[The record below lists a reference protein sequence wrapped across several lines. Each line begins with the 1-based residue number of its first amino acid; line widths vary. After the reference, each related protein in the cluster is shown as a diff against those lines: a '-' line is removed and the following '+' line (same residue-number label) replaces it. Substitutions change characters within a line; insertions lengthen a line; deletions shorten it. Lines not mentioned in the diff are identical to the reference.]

1 MDKCVKRLGMGITSG
16 KAAKAVENQRAR
28 KLYEEIFDEDSPAF
42 VDYYFRVKAAE
53 NEIFVVENEKQ
64 EILATLHLN
73 PYEMMFCSE
82 KVKTNYIVAVATR
95 ADCRHQGMMCLLL
108 QASLQE
114 MYRRE
119 ETFTWLMP
127 AAEAIYRPFGFRFI
141 YEKNKMTVTADVL
154 QRAETDENWQIHSD
168 QEVSGDIFCEE
179 AKKEDLAELA
189 CFAEK
194 QLSKLAE
201 VYTVHDIAYFEQRMQ
216 EVGCEGGSLILIR
229 KEKEICGYFLALKKD
244 REAWEIVVED
254 AVQKKAFPAV
264 LHWFGTSEEKCT
276 FTAFPQIWEQ
286 YAQSE
291 NVPAIMGRIVHLER
305 FVCCLKI
312 KKEQEWKIRLTDS
325 LIPENNGYFIIKT
338 GIEGGSLIRVENLSE
353 KDKAAYERLVEIS
366 RETGNGGIYAEELFR
381 LPVFLNEVV

>member
-73 PYEMMFCSE
+73 PYEMMFCGE

-95 ADCRHQGMMCLLL
+95 ADCRHQGMMRSLL

-114 MYRRE
+114 MYRKE

-168 QEVSGDIFCEE
+168 QEVSRDIFCEE

-264 LHWFGTSEEKCT
+264 FHWFGASEEKCT

-305 FVCCLKI
+305 FVCYLKI

-353 KDKAAYERLVEIS
+353 KEKKMFCSMDIGQL
-366 RETGNGGIYAEELFR
+366 TEELFR

>member
-16 KAAKAVENQRAR
+16 KATKAVENQRAR

-73 PYEMMFCSE
+73 PYEMMFCGE

-95 ADCRHQGMMCLLL
+95 ADCRHQGMMRSLL

-114 MYRRE
+114 MYRRK

-154 QRAETDENWQIHSD
+154 RRAETDEKWQIHSD

-179 AKKEDLAELA
+179 TKKEDLAELA

-264 LHWFGTSEEKCT
+264 LHWFGASEEKCT

-325 LIPENNGYFIIKT
+325 LVPENNGYFIIKT

-353 KDKAAYERLVEIS
+353 KEKKMFCSMDIGQL
-366 RETGNGGIYAEELFR
+366 TEELFR

>member
-73 PYEMMFCSE
+73 PYEMMFCGE
-82 KVKTNYIVAVATR
+82 KAKTNYIVAVATR
-95 ADCRHQGMMCLLL
+95 ADCRHQGMMRSLL

-127 AAEAIYRPFGFRFI
+127 AVEAIYRPFGFRFI

-216 EVGCEGGSLILIR
+216 EVECEGGSLILIR

-264 LHWFGTSEEKCT
+264 LHWFGASEEKCT

-353 KDKAAYERLVEIS
+353 KEKKMFCSMDIGQL
-366 RETGNGGIYAEELFR
+366 TEELFR

>member
-28 KLYEEIFDEDSPAF
+28 KLYEEIFDEDSSAF

-73 PYEMMFCSE
+73 PYKMMFCGE

-95 ADCRHQGMMCLLL
+95 ADCRHQGMMRSLL

-141 YEKNKMTVTADVL
+141 YEKNQMTVTADVL

-264 LHWFGTSEEKCT
+264 LHWFGASEEKCT

-353 KDKAAYERLVEIS
+353 KEKKMFCSMDIGQL
-366 RETGNGGIYAEELFR
+366 TEELFR

>member
-73 PYEMMFCSE
+73 PYEMMFCGE

-95 ADCRHQGMMCLLL
+95 ADCRHQGMMRSLL

-114 MYRRE
+114 MYRRK

-154 QRAETDENWQIHSD
+154 RRAETDENWQIHSD

-201 VYTVHDIAYFEQRMQ
+201 VHTVHDIAYFEQRMQ
-216 EVGCEGGSLILIR
+216 EVECEGGSLILIR

-264 LHWFGTSEEKCT
+264 LHWFGASEEKCT

-353 KDKAAYERLVEIS
+353 KEKKMFCSMDIGQL
-366 RETGNGGIYAEELFR
+366 TEELFR

>member
-73 PYEMMFCSE
+73 PYEMMFCGE

-95 ADCRHQGMMCLLL
+95 ADCRHQGMMRSLL

-141 YEKNKMTVTADVL
+141 YEKNKMTMTADVL

-216 EVGCEGGSLILIR
+216 EVECEGGSLILIR

-264 LHWFGTSEEKCT
+264 LHWFGASEEKCT

-353 KDKAAYERLVEIS
+353 KEKKMFCSMDIGQL
-366 RETGNGGIYAEELFR
+366 TEELFR
-381 LPVFLNEVV
+381 LPVFLNEVVRK

>member
-73 PYEMMFCSE
+73 LYEMMFCGE

-95 ADCRHQGMMCLLL
+95 ADCRHQGMMRSLL

-114 MYRRE
+114 MYRRK

-154 QRAETDENWQIHSD
+154 RRAETDENWQIHSD

-216 EVGCEGGSLILIR
+216 EVECEGGSLILIR

-264 LHWFGTSEEKCT
+264 LHWFGASEEKCT

-353 KDKAAYERLVEIS
+353 KEKKMFCSMDIGQL
-366 RETGNGGIYAEELFR
+366 TEELFR

>member
-73 PYEMMFCSE
+73 PYKMMFCDE
-82 KVKTNYIVAVATR
+82 RVKTNYIVAVATR
-95 ADCRHQGMMCLLL
+95 ADCRHQGMMRSLL

-216 EVGCEGGSLILIR
+216 EAECEGGRLVLIR
-229 KEKEICGYFLALKKD
+229 NENRICGYFLALREQ
-244 REAWEIVVED
+244 REAWEIVVEN
-254 AVQKKAFPAV
+254 AVQKQAFPAV
-264 LHWFGTSEEKCT
+264 LRWLEAGREKCML
-276 FTAFPQIWEQ
+276 TAFPKIWEQ
-286 YAQSE
+286 YAKSE

-305 FVCCLKI
+305 FVRCLKT
-312 KKEQEWKIRLTDS
+312 KKEQEFKIRLTDS
-325 LIPENNGYFIIKT
+325 LIPENNGYFLIKT
-338 GIEGGSLIRVENLSE
+338 GAGGGTVTKAGNLSE
-353 KDKAAYERLVEIS
+353 KKEKMFRSLDIGQL
-366 RETGNGGIYAEELFR
+366 TEELFR
-381 LPVFLNEVV
+381 LSVFLNEVV

>member
-1 MDKCVKRLGMGITSG
+1 MDDAVDKCVKRLGMGITSG

-73 PYEMMFCSE
+73 PYKMMFCGE
-82 KVKTNYIVAVATR
+82 KAKTNYIVAVATR
-95 ADCRHQGMMCLLL
+95 ADCRHQGMMRSLL

-264 LHWFGTSEEKCT
+264 LHWFGASEEKCT

-325 LIPENNGYFIIKT
+325 LVPENNGYFIIKT
-338 GIEGGSLIRVENLSE
+338 GIEGGNLIRVENLSE
-353 KDKAAYERLVEIS
+353 KEKKMFCSMDIGQL
-366 RETGNGGIYAEELFR
+366 TEELFR

>member
-16 KAAKAVENQRAR
+16 KATKAVENQRAR

-73 PYEMMFCSE
+73 PYEMMFCGE

-95 ADCRHQGMMCLLL
+95 ADCRHQGMMRSLL

-154 QRAETDENWQIHSD
+154 RRAETDENWQIHSD

-216 EVGCEGGSLILIR
+216 EAECEGGRLVLIR
-229 KEKEICGYFLALKKD
+229 NENRICGYFLALREQ
-244 REAWEIVVED
+244 REAWEIVVEN
-254 AVQKKAFPAV
+254 AVQKQAFPAV
-264 LHWFGTSEEKCT
+264 LRWLEAGREKCT
-276 FTAFPQIWEQ
+276 LTAFPKIWEQ
-286 YAQSE
+286 YAKSE

-305 FVCCLKI
+305 FVRCLKT
-312 KKEQEWKIRLTDS
+312 KKEQEFKIRLTDS
-325 LIPENNGYFIIKT
+325 LIPENNGYFLIKT
-338 GIEGGSLIRVENLSE
+338 GAGGGTVTKAGNLSE
-353 KDKAAYERLVEIS
+353 KKEKMFRSLDIGQL
-366 RETGNGGIYAEELFR
+366 TEELFR
-381 LPVFLNEVV
+381 LSVFLNEVV

>member
-73 PYEMMFCSE
+73 PYKMMFCGE
-82 KVKTNYIVAVATR
+82 KAKTNYIVAVATR
-95 ADCRHQGMMCLLL
+95 ADCRHQGMMRSLL

-141 YEKNKMTVTADVL
+141 YEKNKITVTADVL

-264 LHWFGTSEEKCT
+264 LHWFGASEEKCT

-325 LIPENNGYFIIKT
+325 LVPENNGYFIIKT
-338 GIEGGSLIRVENLSE
+338 GIEGGNLIRVENLSE
-353 KDKAAYERLVEIS
+353 KEKKMFCSMDIGQL
-366 RETGNGGIYAEELFR
+366 TEELFR

>member
-73 PYEMMFCSE
+73 PYKMMFCGE
-82 KVKTNYIVAVATR
+82 KAKTNYIVAVATR
-95 ADCRHQGMMCLLL
+95 ADCRHQGMMRSLL

-114 MYRRE
+114 MYRRK

-154 QRAETDENWQIHSD
+154 RRAETDEKWQIHSD

-264 LHWFGTSEEKCT
+264 LHWFGASEEKCT

-325 LIPENNGYFIIKT
+325 LVPENNGYFIIKT

-353 KDKAAYERLVEIS
+353 KEKKMFCSMDIGQL
-366 RETGNGGIYAEELFR
+366 TEELFR

>member
-73 PYEMMFCSE
+73 PYEMMFCGE

-95 ADCRHQGMMCLLL
+95 ADCRHQGMMRSLL

-114 MYRRE
+114 MYRRK

-154 QRAETDENWQIHSD
+154 RRAETDEKWQIHSD

-216 EVGCEGGSLILIR
+216 EVECEGGSLILIR

-264 LHWFGTSEEKCT
+264 LHWFGASEEKCT
-276 FTAFPQIWEQ
+276 FTAFPKIWEQ

-291 NVPAIMGRIVHLER
+291 NVPAIMGRIVHLEH

-353 KDKAAYERLVEIS
+353 KEKKMFCSMDIGQL
-366 RETGNGGIYAEELFR
+366 TEELFR

>member
-73 PYEMMFCSE
+73 PYEMMFCDE
-82 KVKTNYIVAVATR
+82 RVKTNYIVAVATR
-95 ADCRHQGMMCLLL
+95 ADCRHQGMMRSLL

-216 EVGCEGGSLILIR
+216 EAECEGGRLVLIR
-229 KEKEICGYFLALKKD
+229 NENRICGYFLALREQ
-244 REAWEIVVED
+244 REAWEIVVEN
-254 AVQKKAFPAV
+254 AVQKQAFPAV
-264 LHWFGTSEEKCT
+264 LRWLEAGREKCT
-276 FTAFPQIWEQ
+276 LTAFPKIWEQ
-286 YAQSE
+286 YAKSE

-305 FVCCLKI
+305 FVRCLKT
-312 KKEQEWKIRLTDS
+312 KKEQEFKIRLTDS
-325 LIPENNGYFIIKT
+325 LIPENNGYFLIKT
-338 GIEGGSLIRVENLSE
+338 GAGGGTVTKAGNLSE
-353 KDKAAYERLVEIS
+353 KKEKMFRSLDIGQL
-366 RETGNGGIYAEELFR
+366 TEELFR
-381 LPVFLNEVV
+381 LSVFLNEVV

>member
-73 PYEMMFCSE
+73 PYKMMFCGE
-82 KVKTNYIVAVATR
+82 KAKTNYIVAVATR
-95 ADCRHQGMMCLLL
+95 ADCRHQGMMRSLL

-154 QRAETDENWQIHSD
+154 RRAETDENWQIHSD

-189 CFAEK
+189 YFAEK

-264 LHWFGTSEEKCT
+264 LHWFEASEEKCT

-353 KDKAAYERLVEIS
+353 KEKKMFCSMDIGQL
-366 RETGNGGIYAEELFR
+366 TEELFR

>member
-1 MDKCVKRLGMGITSG
+1 MDRCVKRLGMGITSG
-16 KAAKAVENQRAR
+16 KATKAVENQRAR

-73 PYEMMFCSE
+73 PYEMMFCGE

-95 ADCRHQGMMCLLL
+95 ADCRHQGMMRSLL

-154 QRAETDENWQIHSD
+154 RRAETDENWQIHSD

-216 EVGCEGGSLILIR
+216 EVGCEGGRLVLIR
-229 KEKEICGYFLALKKD
+229 NENRICGYFLALKKD

-264 LHWFGTSEEKCT
+264 LHWFGASEEKCT

-286 YAQSE
+286 YARSE
-291 NVPAIMGRIVHLER
+291 NVPAIMGRLVHLER

-353 KDKAAYERLVEIS
+353 KEKKMFCSMDIGQL
-366 RETGNGGIYAEELFR
+366 TEELFR

>member
-73 PYEMMFCSE
+73 PYKMMFCGE
-82 KVKTNYIVAVATR
+82 KAKTNYIVAVATR
-95 ADCRHQGMMCLLL
+95 ADCRHQGMMRSLL

-141 YEKNKMTVTADVL
+141 YEKNKMTMTADVL
-154 QRAETDENWQIHSD
+154 RRAETDENWQIHSD

-189 CFAEK
+189 YFAEK

-264 LHWFGTSEEKCT
+264 LHWFEASEEKCT

-291 NVPAIMGRIVHLER
+291 NIPAIMGRIVHLER

-353 KDKAAYERLVEIS
+353 KEKKMFCSMDIGQL
-366 RETGNGGIYAEELFR
+366 TEELFR

>member
-73 PYEMMFCSE
+73 PYEMMFCGE

-95 ADCRHQGMMCLLL
+95 ADCRHQGMMRSLL

-201 VYTVHDIAYFEQRMQ
+201 VYSVHDIAYFEQRMQ

-264 LHWFGTSEEKCT
+264 LHWFGASEEKCT

-353 KDKAAYERLVEIS
+353 KEKKMFCSMDIGQL
-366 RETGNGGIYAEELFR
+366 TEELFR

>member
-73 PYEMMFCSE
+73 PYEMMFCGE

-95 ADCRHQGMMCLLL
+95 ADCRHQGMMRSLL

-114 MYRRE
+114 MYRKE

-154 QRAETDENWQIHSD
+154 QRAETDEDWQIHSN

-216 EVGCEGGSLILIR
+216 EAECEGGRLVLIR
-229 KEKEICGYFLALKKD
+229 NENRICGYFLALREQ
-244 REAWEIVVED
+244 REAWEIVVEN
-254 AVQKKAFPAV
+254 AVQKQAFPAV
-264 LHWFGTSEEKCT
+264 LRWLEAGREKCT
-276 FTAFPQIWEQ
+276 LTAFPKIWEQ
-286 YAQSE
+286 YAKSE

-305 FVCCLKI
+305 FVRCLKT
-312 KKEQEWKIRLTDS
+312 KKEQEFKIRLTDS
-325 LIPENNGYFIIKT
+325 LIPENNGYFLIKT
-338 GIEGGSLIRVENLSE
+338 GAGGGTVTKAGNLSE
-353 KDKAAYERLVEIS
+353 KKEKMFRSLDIGQL
-366 RETGNGGIYAEELFR
+366 TEELFR
-381 LPVFLNEVV
+381 LSVFLNEVV

>member
-73 PYEMMFCSE
+73 PYKMMFCGE
-82 KVKTNYIVAVATR
+82 KAKTNYIVAVATR
-95 ADCRHQGMMCLLL
+95 ADCRHQGMMRSLL

-141 YEKNKMTVTADVL
+141 YEKNKMTMTADVL
-154 QRAETDENWQIHSD
+154 RRAETDENWQIHSD
-168 QEVSGDIFCEE
+168 QEVSVDIFCEE

-189 CFAEK
+189 YFAEK

-264 LHWFGTSEEKCT
+264 LHWFEASEEKCT

-353 KDKAAYERLVEIS
+353 KEKKMFCSMDIGQL
-366 RETGNGGIYAEELFR
+366 TEELFR

>member
-73 PYEMMFCSE
+73 PYKMMFCGE
-82 KVKTNYIVAVATR
+82 KAKTNYIVAVATR
-95 ADCRHQGMMCLLL
+95 ADCRHQGMMRSLL

-114 MYRRE
+114 MYRRK

-154 QRAETDENWQIHSD
+154 RRAETDEKWQIHSD

-216 EVGCEGGSLILIR
+216 EVECEGGSLILIR

-264 LHWFGTSEEKCT
+264 LHWFGASEEKCT

-353 KDKAAYERLVEIS
+353 KEKKMFCSMDIGQL
-366 RETGNGGIYAEELFR
+366 TEELFR

>member
-73 PYEMMFCSE
+73 PYKMMFCDE
-82 KVKTNYIVAVATR
+82 RVKTNYIVAVATR
-95 ADCRHQGMMCLLL
+95 ADCRHQGMMRSLL

-141 YEKNKMTVTADVL
+141 YEKNKMTVTSDVL

-216 EVGCEGGSLILIR
+216 EAECEGGRLVLIR
-229 KEKEICGYFLALKKD
+229 NENRICGYFLALREQ
-244 REAWEIVVED
+244 REAWEIVVEN
-254 AVQKKAFPAV
+254 AVQKQAFPAV
-264 LHWFGTSEEKCT
+264 LRWLEAGREKCT
-276 FTAFPQIWEQ
+276 LTAFPKIWEQ
-286 YAQSE
+286 YAKSE

-305 FVCCLKI
+305 FVRCLKT
-312 KKEQEWKIRLTDS
+312 KKEQEFKIRLTDS
-325 LIPENNGYFIIKT
+325 LIPENNGYFLIKT
-338 GIEGGSLIRVENLSE
+338 GAGGGTVTKAGNLSE
-353 KDKAAYERLVEIS
+353 KKEKMFRSLDIGQL
-366 RETGNGGIYAEELFR
+366 TEELFR
-381 LPVFLNEVV
+381 LSVFLNEVV

>member
-73 PYEMMFCSE
+73 PYEMMFCGE
-82 KVKTNYIVAVATR
+82 RVKTNYIVAVATR
-95 ADCRHQGMMCLLL
+95 ADCRHQGMMRSLL

-154 QRAETDENWQIHSD
+154 RRAETDENWQIHSD

-216 EVGCEGGSLILIR
+216 EVECEGGSLILIR

-264 LHWFGTSEEKCT
+264 LHWFGESKAKCT

-353 KDKAAYERLVEIS
+353 KEKKMFCSMDIGQL
-366 RETGNGGIYAEELFR
+366 TEELFR

>member
-73 PYEMMFCSE
+73 PYEMMFCGE
-82 KVKTNYIVAVATR
+82 RVKTNYIVAVATR
-95 ADCRHQGMMCLLL
+95 ADCRHQGMMRSLL

-114 MYRRE
+114 MYRRK

-154 QRAETDENWQIHSD
+154 RRAETDENWQIHSD

-264 LHWFGTSEEKCT
+264 LHWFGASEEKCT

-353 KDKAAYERLVEIS
+353 KEKKMFCSMDIGQL
-366 RETGNGGIYAEELFR
+366 TEELFR

>member
-73 PYEMMFCSE
+73 PYEMMFCGE
-82 KVKTNYIVAVATR
+82 RVKTNYIVAVATR
-95 ADCRHQGMMCLLL
+95 ADCRHQGMMRSLL

-154 QRAETDENWQIHSD
+154 RRAETDEKWQIHSD

-216 EVGCEGGSLILIR
+216 EVECEGGSLILIR

-264 LHWFGTSEEKCT
+264 LHWFGESKEKCT

-325 LIPENNGYFIIKT
+325 LVPENNGYFIIKT

-353 KDKAAYERLVEIS
+353 KEKKMFCSMDIGQL
-366 RETGNGGIYAEELFR
+366 TEELFR

>member
-216 EVGCEGGSLILIR
+216 EVECEGGSLILIR

-264 LHWFGTSEEKCT
+264 LHWFGASEEKCT

-353 KDKAAYERLVEIS
+353 KEKKMFCSMDIGQL
-366 RETGNGGIYAEELFR
+366 TEELFR

>member
-1 MDKCVKRLGMGITSG
+1 
-16 KAAKAVENQRAR
+16 
-28 KLYEEIFDEDSPAF
+28 
-42 VDYYFRVKAAE
+42 
-53 NEIFVVENEKQ
+53 
-64 EILATLHLN
+64 
-73 PYEMMFCSE
+73 
-82 KVKTNYIVAVATR
+82 
-95 ADCRHQGMMCLLL
+95 
-108 QASLQE
+108 
-114 MYRRE
+114 
-119 ETFTWLMP
+119 
-127 AAEAIYRPFGFRFI
+127 
-141 YEKNKMTVTADVL
+141 
-154 QRAETDENWQIHSD
+154 
-168 QEVSGDIFCEE
+168 
-179 AKKEDLAELA
+179 
-189 CFAEK
+189 
-194 QLSKLAE
+194 
-201 VYTVHDIAYFEQRMQ
+201 MQ

-254 AVQKKAFPAV
+254 AVQKKVFPAV

-286 YAQSE
+286 YVQSE

-353 KDKAAYERLVEIS
+353 KEKKMFCSMDIGQL
-366 RETGNGGIYAEELFR
+366 TEELFR

>member
-73 PYEMMFCSE
+73 PYEMMFCGE
-82 KVKTNYIVAVATR
+82 RVKTNYIVAVATR
-95 ADCRHQGMMCLLL
+95 ADCRHQGMMRSLL

-154 QRAETDENWQIHSD
+154 RRAETDEKWQIHSD

-216 EVGCEGGSLILIR
+216 EVECEGGSLILIR

-264 LHWFGTSEEKCT
+264 LHWFGESKEKCT

-291 NVPAIMGRIVHLER
+291 NVPAIMVRIVHLER

-312 KKEQEWKIRLTDS
+312 KIEQEWKIRLTDS

-353 KDKAAYERLVEIS
+353 KEKKMFCSMDIGQL
-366 RETGNGGIYAEELFR
+366 TEELFR

>member
-73 PYEMMFCSE
+73 PYKMMFCDE
-82 KVKTNYIVAVATR
+82 RVKTNYIVAVATR
-95 ADCRHQGMMCLLL
+95 ADCRHQGMMRSLL

-216 EVGCEGGSLILIR
+216 EAECEGGRLVLIR
-229 KEKEICGYFLALKKD
+229 NENRICGYFLALREQ
-244 REAWEIVVED
+244 REAWEIVVEN
-254 AVQKKAFPAV
+254 AVQKQAFPAV
-264 LHWFGTSEEKCT
+264 LRWLEAGREKCT
-276 FTAFPQIWEQ
+276 LTAFPKIWEQ
-286 YAQSE
+286 YAKSE

-305 FVCCLKI
+305 FVRCLKT
-312 KKEQEWKIRLTDS
+312 KKEQEFKIRLTDS
-325 LIPENNGYFIIKT
+325 LIPENNGYFLIQT
-338 GIEGGSLIRVENLSE
+338 GAGGGTVTKAGNLSE
-353 KDKAAYERLVEIS
+353 KKEKMFRSLDIGQL
-366 RETGNGGIYAEELFR
+366 TEELFR
-381 LPVFLNEVV
+381 LSVFLNEVV

>member
-1 MDKCVKRLGMGITSG
+1 MPEIIEQKEKIWNPRYLKPEERGFT
-16 KAAKAVENQRAR
+16 R
-28 KLYEEIFDEDSPAF
+28 KLYHAVFAEDTERF
-42 VDYYFRVKAAE
+42 VDYYYQYKIRDNAILVLE
-53 NEIFVVENEKQ
+53 EK
-64 EILATLHLN
+64 EKIISMLHLN
-73 PYEMMFCSE
+73 PYTMIVNGYEFPC
-82 KVKTNYIVAVATR
+82 NYIVAVATR
-95 ADCRHQGMMCLLL
+95 ADCRHQGMMRSLL

-154 QRAETDENWQIHSD
+154 RRAETDEKWQIHSD

-216 EVGCEGGSLILIR
+216 EVECEGGSLILIR

-264 LHWFGTSEEKCT
+264 LHWFGESKEKCT

-353 KDKAAYERLVEIS
+353 KEKKMFCSMDIGQL
-366 RETGNGGIYAEELFR
+366 TEELFR

>member
-73 PYEMMFCSE
+73 PYEMMFCGE

-95 ADCRHQGMMCLLL
+95 ADCRHQGMMRSLL

-114 MYRRE
+114 MYRKE

-141 YEKNKMTVTADVL
+141 YEKNKMTVMADVL
-154 QRAETDENWQIHSD
+154 QRAETDEDWQIHSN

-216 EVGCEGGSLILIR
+216 EAECEGGRLVLIR
-229 KEKEICGYFLALKKD
+229 NENRIGGYFLALREQ
-244 REAWEIVVED
+244 REAWEIVVEN
-254 AVQKKAFPAV
+254 AVQKQAFPAV
-264 LHWFGTSEEKCT
+264 LRWLEAGREKCT
-276 FTAFPQIWEQ
+276 LTAFPKIWEQ
-286 YAQSE
+286 YAKSE

-305 FVCCLKI
+305 FVRCLKT
-312 KKEQEWKIRLTDS
+312 KKEQEFKIRLTDS
-325 LIPENNGYFIIKT
+325 LIPENNGYFLIKT
-338 GIEGGSLIRVENLSE
+338 GAGGGTVTKAGNLSE
-353 KDKAAYERLVEIS
+353 KKEKMFRSLDIGQL
-366 RETGNGGIYAEELFR
+366 TEELFR
-381 LPVFLNEVV
+381 LSVFLNEVV

>member
-73 PYEMMFCSE
+73 PYEMMFCGE

-95 ADCRHQGMMCLLL
+95 ADCRHQGMMRSLL

-114 MYRRE
+114 MYRRK

-154 QRAETDENWQIHSD
+154 RRAETDENWQIHSD

-264 LHWFGTSEEKCT
+264 LHWFGASEEKCT

-325 LIPENNGYFIIKT
+325 LVPENNGYFIIKT

-353 KDKAAYERLVEIS
+353 KEKKMFCSMDIGQL
-366 RETGNGGIYAEELFR
+366 TEELFR

>member
-95 ADCRHQGMMCLLL
+95 ADCRHQGMMRSLL

-264 LHWFGTSEEKCT
+264 LHWFGASEEKCT

-353 KDKAAYERLVEIS
+353 KEKKMFCSMDIGQL
-366 RETGNGGIYAEELFR
+366 TEELFR

>member
-1 MDKCVKRLGMGITSG
+1 MDKCVKRLGMEITSG
-16 KAAKAVENQRAR
+16 KATKAVENQRAR

-73 PYEMMFCSE
+73 PYEMMFCGE

-95 ADCRHQGMMCLLL
+95 ADCRHRGMMRSLL

-154 QRAETDENWQIHSD
+154 RRAETDENWQIHSD
-168 QEVSGDIFCEE
+168 QKVSGDIFCEE

-264 LHWFGTSEEKCT
+264 LHWFGASEEKCT

-353 KDKAAYERLVEIS
+353 KEKKIFCSMDIGQL
-366 RETGNGGIYAEELFR
+366 TEELFR

>member
-73 PYEMMFCSE
+73 PYEMMFCGE

-95 ADCRHQGMMCLLL
+95 ADCRHQGMMRSLL

-141 YEKNKMTVTADVL
+141 YEKNQMTVTADVL

-254 AVQKKAFPAV
+254 AVQKKVFPAV

-286 YAQSE
+286 YVQSE

-325 LIPENNGYFIIKT
+325 LIPENNGYFLIKT
-338 GIEGGSLIRVENLSE
+338 GAGGGTVTKAGNLSE
-353 KDKAAYERLVEIS
+353 KKEKMFRSLDIGQL
-366 RETGNGGIYAEELFR
+366 TEELFR
-381 LPVFLNEVV
+381 LSVFLNEVV

>member
-73 PYEMMFCSE
+73 PYKMMFCGE

-95 ADCRHQGMMCLLL
+95 ADCRHQGMMRSLL

-127 AAEAIYRPFGFRFI
+127 AAEAIYRPFGFQFI

-154 QRAETDENWQIHSD
+154 RRAETDENWQIHSD

-264 LHWFGTSEEKCT
+264 LHWFGASEEKCT

-353 KDKAAYERLVEIS
+353 KEKKMFCSMDIGQL
-366 RETGNGGIYAEELFR
+366 TEELFR

>member
-73 PYEMMFCSE
+73 PYKMMFCDE
-82 KVKTNYIVAVATR
+82 RVKSNYIVAVATR
-95 ADCRHQGMMCLLL
+95 ADCRHQGMMRSLL

-154 QRAETDENWQIHSD
+154 RRAETDENWQIHSD

-264 LHWFGTSEEKCT
+264 LHWFGASEEKCT

-338 GIEGGSLIRVENLSE
+338 GIEGGNLIRVENLSE
-353 KDKAAYERLVEIS
+353 KEKKMFCSMDIGQL
-366 RETGNGGIYAEELFR
+366 TEELFR

>member
-73 PYEMMFCSE
+73 PYKMMFCGE

-95 ADCRHQGMMCLLL
+95 ADCRHQGMMRSLL

-154 QRAETDENWQIHSD
+154 RRAETDENWQIHSD

-216 EVGCEGGSLILIR
+216 EVGCEGGRLVLIR
-229 KEKEICGYFLALKKD
+229 NENRICGYFLALKKD

-264 LHWFGTSEEKCT
+264 LHWFGASEEKCT

-305 FVCCLKI
+305 FVRCLKT
-312 KKEQEWKIRLTDS
+312 KKEQEFKIRLTDS
-325 LIPENNGYFIIKT
+325 LIPENNGYFLIKT
-338 GIEGGSLIRVENLSE
+338 GAGGGTVTKAGNLSE
-353 KDKAAYERLVEIS
+353 KKEKMFRSLDIGQL
-366 RETGNGGIYAEELFR
+366 TEELFR
-381 LPVFLNEVV
+381 LSVFLNEVV

>member
-73 PYEMMFCSE
+73 PYEMMFCGE

-95 ADCRHQGMMCLLL
+95 ADCRHQGMMRSLL

-154 QRAETDENWQIHSD
+154 QRAETDEDWQIHSD

-216 EVGCEGGSLILIR
+216 EAECEGGRLVLIR
-229 KEKEICGYFLALKKD
+229 NENRICGYFLALKKD

-264 LHWFGTSEEKCT
+264 LHWFGASEEKCT

-305 FVCCLKI
+305 FVCCLKT
-312 KKEQEWKIRLTDS
+312 KKEQEFKIRLTDS
-325 LIPENNGYFIIKT
+325 LIPENNGYFLIKT
-338 GIEGGSLIRVENLSE
+338 GAGGGTVTKAGNLSE
-353 KDKAAYERLVEIS
+353 KKEKMFRSLDIGQL
-366 RETGNGGIYAEELFR
+366 TEELFR
-381 LPVFLNEVV
+381 LSVFLNEVV